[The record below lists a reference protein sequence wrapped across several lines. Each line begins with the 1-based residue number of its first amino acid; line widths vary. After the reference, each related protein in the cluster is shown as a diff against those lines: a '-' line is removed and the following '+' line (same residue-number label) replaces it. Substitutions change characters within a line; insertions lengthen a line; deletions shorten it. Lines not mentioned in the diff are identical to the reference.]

1 VAEGV
6 EAGEREES
14 ARLVVSTAGADSS
27 GEAVVRAGGGVVV
40 HPGEHGT
47 EVLLVHRPR
56 YDDWSFPK
64 GKRDGD
70 ETDEETAVREVLEE
84 TGLAVVLGHEVGE
97 ARYRDSKGRPKVVRY
112 WLMAP
117 DPNHPGPGF
126 SPNHEVDEL
135 RWCSMDD
142 AGKLLSYEHDR
153 ALLRHVAEGLRSTS

>member
-1 VAEGV
+1 M
-6 EAGEREES
+6 
-14 ARLVVSTAGADSS
+14 STAGADNR
-27 GEAVVRAGGGVVV
+27 GEAVVRAGGGLVV

-84 TGLAVVLGHEVGE
+84 TGLAVVLGHELGE

-112 WLMAP
+112 WLMTP
-117 DPNHPGPGF
+117 DPDDPGPGF
-126 SPNHEVDEL
+126 TPNHEVDEL
-135 RWCSMDD
+135 RWCSL
-142 AGKLLSYEHDR
+142 AEAARLLTYAHDR
-153 ALLRHVAEGLRSTS
+153 ALLSHAAEGLESTR